1 MKPKMDVDVWLGE
14 LDRYL
19 RAVSLDFDGVE
30 PPEMPSGATL
40 SMRLLYASVMGFV
53 EHSVA
58 VRSKERKE
66 REAEEVPF

>member
-1 MKPKMDVDVWLGE
+1 MKTIKMDVDAWLGE

-30 PPEMPSGATL
+30 PPELPSGATL

-53 EHSVA
+53 EEVA
-58 VRSKERKE
+58 SLRVRLQDAKDI
-66 REAEEVPF
+66 PF